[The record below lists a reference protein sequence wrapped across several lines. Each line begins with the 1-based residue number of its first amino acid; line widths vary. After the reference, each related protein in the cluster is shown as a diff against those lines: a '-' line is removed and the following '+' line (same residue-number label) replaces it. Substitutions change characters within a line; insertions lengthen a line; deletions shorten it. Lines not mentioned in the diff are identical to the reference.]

1 MKSDQ
6 GTELRSGRI
15 ISSSLE
21 TPVPTDPDMAQSSA
35 NDSDNNET
43 SDISSQLS
51 EIRESY
57 ERKINELQN
66 EFSQLKDLMMA
77 VISKTDSENRPS
89 TSKGPS
95 KPAHTVG
102 LDMVTGVTETR
113 STRPTSSFTN
123 FRRYQEDDSDEE
135 GESTPRSN
143 EERLLNAIETIPQRI
158 KNTTN
163 TKLLQTHVPNFR
175 GQKDKFVEFEHLLL
189 NHLSPLANK
198 ITEENKLH
206 FFQSLLR
213 DDAIEYWQSIQITP
227 MTTLK
232 DVLDLFRK
240 EFAKEDLKEV
250 ARYKWD
256 QARYDPT
263 TETFGNFLKK
273 LKKTAKQAFG
283 NEADKVIKMF
293 LFGKLP
299 VEIQQELTMANK
311 EESSP
316 EEIKTYLMRKYQ
328 YQQYVAPPTAIQ
340 PFNAVTSSAPATI
353 TTTKPTT
360 TTTTTHPTERKRFEG
375 QCFYCGKTSH
385 RKTECRA
392 RQRDEANGIK
402 KEDAIPMKKATDPD
416 KPKYNPKLVC
426 QICGYTGHSA
436 RDCRRRI
443 PKESSSAYGKIPYTT
458 NSQED
463 NKARRQDLKRQQKPM
478 NPMQAVAE
486 EEDQESYSD
495 EDINQGF

>member
-1 MKSDQ
+1 MNPDQ

-15 ISSSLE
+15 IHSSSE
-21 TPVPTDPDMAQSSA
+21 TSSPIDPDMAQSSA

-51 EIRESY
+51 EIRENY
-57 ERKINELQN
+57 EKKINDLQS
-66 EFSQLKDLMMA
+66 EFSQLKNLLMA
-77 VISKTDSENRPS
+77 VISKNDENNLPS
-89 TSKGPS
+89 TSQSSS

-158 KNTTN
+158 KSTTTN

-227 MTTLK
+227 LTTLK

-250 ARYKWD
+250 AR
-256 QARYDPT
+256 
-263 TETFGNFLKK
+263 
-273 LKKTAKQAFG
+273 
-283 NEADKVIKMF
+283 
-293 LFGKLP
+293 
-299 VEIQQELTMANK
+299 
-311 EESSP
+311 
-316 EEIKTYLMRKYQ
+316 
-328 YQQYVAPPTAIQ
+328 
-340 PFNAVTSSAPATI
+340 
-353 TTTKPTT
+353 
-360 TTTTTHPTERKRFEG
+360 
-375 QCFYCGKTSH
+375 
-385 RKTECRA
+385 
-392 RQRDEANGIK
+392 
-402 KEDAIPMKKATDPD
+402 
-416 KPKYNPKLVC
+416 
-426 QICGYTGHSA
+426 
-436 RDCRRRI
+436 
-443 PKESSSAYGKIPYTT
+443 
-458 NSQED
+458 
-463 NKARRQDLKRQQKPM
+463 
-478 NPMQAVAE
+478 
-486 EEDQESYSD
+486 
-495 EDINQGF
+495 